1 MRSCFSITS
10 PFGLKLRF
18 SAYGDAVSF
27 TPIYPSTTLN
37 EAKFSEMFRL
47 EPRDSWRNENFP
59 VAQFPS
65 PYVFVSD
72 NHVEVEQLMPM
83 VGDLTRL
90 NWRLIPGRFNI
101 YAWQRPLNWAFEWD
115 IRNGD
120 LTIRMGD
127 PLYWVRFYDE
137 RGALI
142 EDPEIL
148 QITPSP
154 ELLERMRSFSG
165 VTAMQRGTAKLIN
178 EAKKSRSKKF
188 LD

>member
-1 MRSCFSITS
+1 
-10 PFGLKLRF
+10 
-18 SAYGDAVSF
+18 
-27 TPIYPSTTLN
+27 
-37 EAKFSEMFRL
+37 MFRL

-59 VAQFPS
+59 VVQFPS